1 MQSWSTYD
9 SRGRSLYLRPSDG
22 QLVYLGCCF
31 PGCGRTDFKNI
42 RSIMR
47 HVSDMRTHGGGKGFF
62 RNHAHVIEVCGKL
75 PDGQQALREEEEEH
89 RLIEP
94 FPHQEHTAHEPEAS
108 VPVSSHSQPPA
119 TAYAVEQDFDGLNG
133 PKPRS
138 IRGSP
143 LSDHNSVSSTATM
156 EMHDATIRKEIT
168 EDFNGHPH
176 ISHTAQAKGTIT
188 QDCLSANESER
199 VALPEYISS
208 MRDDTDDD
216 DVDTAILV
224 AVQHQATVR
233 QRYLP
238 ELASLDA
245 GQMGSLIDP
254 HSEVQIKRED
264 ESIEYA
270 LEASNTARLSTLLT
284 QRFDAVENTTSVG
297 EPGVETELADP
308 SISFGNQT
316 LVGRSGVDAGLF
328 DQPRTANLT
337 AVETPETDGS
347 IAHVIGVVGKTEIE
361 TEHADASIPRG
372 NGTLVRGSELDS
384 LFSDQPV
391 TADAAAAA
399 AKIQETDGR
408 IGDTTDLGET
418 VANSRQAFPEQLV
431 AHISSDGRA
440 RTVGPELCI
449 GVSHKRASSISVAL
463 LDTAAQKRWRYN
475 SYTFGPSSC

>member
-1 MQSWSTYD
+1 
-9 SRGRSLYLRPSDG
+9 
-22 QLVYLGCCF
+22 
-31 PGCGRTDFKNI
+31 
-42 RSIMR
+42 MR

-75 PDGQQALREEEEEH
+75 PDGQQTLREEEEEH

-94 FPHQEHTAHEPEAS
+94 FPQIAYEPEPS
-108 VPVSSHSQPPA
+108 IPVSSLSQPA
-119 TAYAVEQDFDGLNG
+119 TAYTIEQDSDGLNS
-133 PKPRS
+133 REATS
-138 IRGSP
+138 ITSP
-143 LSDHNSVSSTATM
+143 NTSGDTSVTSMTPIMAIDVAIKKKIMQDVGDHQHICLMAQNKTA
-156 EMHDATIRKEIT
+156 
-168 EDFNGHPH
+168 
-176 ISHTAQAKGTIT
+176 HTHE
-188 QDCLSANESER
+188 CLSANETER

-245 GQMGSLIDP
+245 GQMRSLIDP
-254 HSEVQIKRED
+254 HPEVQIKRED
-264 ESIEYA
+264 GSIEYA

-328 DQPRTANLT
+328 DQPLTANLT
-337 AVETPETDGS
+337 AAETPGTDGS

-399 AKIQETDGR
+399 AAAKIQQTDGR

-440 RTVGPELCI
+440 RTVGPELCK
-449 GVSHKRASSISVAL
+449 GVSHKRASSITVAL
-463 LDTAAQKRWRYN
+463 LDTAAQKRWRYD